1 MLVSP
6 APAAGSCVVAR
17 QLCLLDGPPVAEGEV
32 VLGAGQQQHEDQAA
46 DQRHRVQEDQA
57 HLDTRKL

>member
-1 MLVSP
+1 M
-6 APAAGSCVVAR
+6 AR
-17 QLCLLDGPPVAEGEV
+17 QLCLLDAPPVAEGEV

-57 HLDTRKL
+57 HLDTGKL